1 MTKCTKAIIAVAG
14 YGTRRL
20 PVTKTIEKCM
30 LPFGNRPVVDYV
42 VQDCVLAGITD
53 IYFVIG
59 EQSTQIRDYYR
70 TNIDLKDYLMRN
82 GKDHLLPLIE
92 PPKIKFHYVI
102 QPSYGK
108 RGTADAISRV
118 VPRIPKGESVVVLG
132 GDDCIYRSDGQSEIA
147 RLIEAAGDQS
157 SILGVHVDSSR
168 LSSYGVLE
176 SNQESN
182 FVQIVEKP
190 KLEDAPSDMINI
202 SKYVFDYELLK
213 LTEKYVNESQP
224 EGEYYI
230 TEPINEYVQ
239 RGGQMKIVPAEG
251 EYLDSGTL
259 ENWVKGNSWLLDN
272 ASAS

>member
-1 MTKCTKAIIAVAG
+1 MSTCTKAIIAVAG

-42 VQDCVLAGITD
+42 VQDCIAAGITD

-70 TNIDLKDYLMRN
+70 TNIDLKDYLLRN
-82 GKDHLLPLIE
+82 GKHDLLPVIE
-92 PPKIKFHYVI
+92 PPKVRFHYVI
-102 QPSYGK
+102 QPNYGK

-118 VPRIPKGESVVVLG
+118 VPRIPQGETVVVLG

-147 RLIEAAGDQS
+147 RLIAAAGDHS
-157 SILGVHVDSSR
+157 SILGVRVDPAR
-168 LSSYGVLE
+168 VSSYGVLE
-176 SNQESN
+176 SNAEGN
-182 FVQIVEKP
+182 FVSIVEKP
-190 KLEDAPSDMINI
+190 AIEDAPSDMINI

-213 LTEKYVNESQP
+213 LTEKYVAEGQP

-230 TEPINEYVQ
+230 TEPINEYVKN
-239 RGGQMKIVPAEG
+239 GGQMKVVPAEG

-259 ENWVKGNSWLLDN
+259 ENWVKGNNWLFEHR
-272 ASAS
+272 AI

>member
-1 MTKCTKAIIAVAG
+1 MTRCTRAIIAVAG

-42 VQDCVLAGITD
+42 VQDCIAAGITD

-70 TNIDLKDYLMRN
+70 TNIDLKDYLVRN
-82 GKDHLLPLIE
+82 GKQDLLPVIE
-92 PPKIKFHYVI
+92 PPKVRFHYVI

-118 VPRIPKGESVVVLG
+118 VPRIPEGESAVVLG
-132 GDDCIYRSDGQSEIA
+132 GDDCIYREDGGSEIA
-147 RLIEAAGDQS
+147 RLIEAAGEGS
-157 SILGVHVDSSR
+157 SILGVRVDPSR
-168 LSSYGVLE
+168 VSSYGVLE
-176 SNQESN
+176 SSEEGN
-182 FVQIVEKP
+182 FVRIVEKP

-202 SKYVFDYELLK
+202 SKYVFDYQLLK
-213 LTEKYVNESQP
+213 LTEKYVAEGNP

-230 TEPINEYVQ
+230 TEPINEYVKS
-239 RGGQMKIVPAEG
+239 GGQMKVVPAEG

-259 ENWVKGNSWLLDN
+259 ENWVKGNSWLLDHM
-272 ASAS
+272 S

>member
-1 MTKCTKAIIAVAG
+1 MKNCTKAIIAVAG

-42 VQDCVLAGITD
+42 VQDCIKAGIED

-70 TNIDLKDYLMRN
+70 TNIDLKDYLKRN
-82 GKDHLLPLIE
+82 NKTDLLPLIE
-92 PPKIKFHYVI
+92 PPKVRFHYII

-108 RGTADAISRV
+108 RGTADAVSRV
-118 VPRIPKGESVVVLG
+118 VPRIPEGEQVVVLG
-132 GDDCIYRSDGQSEIA
+132 GDDCIYRKDGGSEVA
-147 RLIEAAGDQS
+147 RLIEAAGDYS
-157 SILGVHVDSSR
+157 SIMGVRVDPSR
-168 LSSYGVLE
+168 VSSYGVLE
-176 SNQESN
+176 SNQDGN
-182 FVQIVEKP
+182 FVSIVEKP
-190 KLEDAPSDMINI
+190 KQEDAPSDMINI

-213 LTEKYVNESQP
+213 LTEDYVNSSQP
-224 EGEYYI
+224 EGEYLI
-230 TEPINEYVQ
+230 TEPINQYVKKH
-239 RGGQMKIVPAEG
+239 GQMKIVPAEG

-272 ASAS
+272 MPAG